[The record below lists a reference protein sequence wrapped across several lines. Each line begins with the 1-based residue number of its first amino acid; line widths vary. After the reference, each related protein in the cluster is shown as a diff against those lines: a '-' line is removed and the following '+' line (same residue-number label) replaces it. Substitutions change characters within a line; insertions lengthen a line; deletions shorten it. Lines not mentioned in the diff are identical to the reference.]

1 MIFLHLLLIHKI
13 LNFHKLLKS
22 QKLHQ
27 IEDNNLLIFLLS
39 IKILPNVGNISFD
52 KHLNVVVFPAPLI
65 PRNPKHSPYSR
76 QNEIF
81 LTAFVD
87 LKQLLNILKPN
98 GPP

>member
-1 MIFLHLLLIHKI
+1 M
-13 LNFHKLLKS
+13 
-22 QKLHQ
+22 
-27 IEDNNLLIFLLS
+27 FLLS

-87 LKQLLNILKPN
+87 LKQ
-98 GPP
+98 